1 MSENFEQTLATV
13 ENYFSLIFGVLVGN
27 TKLTIVMQFVFR
39 ENAATV
45 GKLEK
50 YISHVL
56 GLKTA
61 KIKGEFTSYQNI
73 TLVQKQTKLENVC
86 PMILIWEMF
95 HISSD
100 MGSSS
105 CRQLKMETNEFQDA
119 NFAR

>member
-13 ENYFSLIFGVLVGN
+13 ENYFSLISGVLVAN
-27 TKLTIVMQFVFR
+27 TKLTIVMYFVFK
-39 ENAATV
+39 ENTSVV

-61 KIKGEFTSYQNI
+61 KIKGEFSSYQNI
-73 TLVQKQTKLENVC
+73 TLVQKQTKLENIC
-86 PMILIWEMF
+86 PKILIWEVF

-100 MGSSS
+100 IGLSS
-105 CRQLKMETNEFQDA
+105 CRQLKMETNEF
-119 NFAR
+119 